1 MSRATE
7 IIAVTYM
14 ARHCN
19 EYGCR
24 KCAARV
30 RWDRRKK
37 WQSRKNPNRRATGR
51 K

>member
-1 MSRATE
+1 MSRTAE
-7 IIAVTYM
+7 IIAVTYIV
-14 ARHCN
+14 RHCT

-24 KCAARV
+24 KCAARA

-37 WQSRKNPNRRATGR
+37 WQSKKTPSRCATGR